1 MHPYTV
7 SGHILPIEVLV
18 ALRKRADA
26 PDELLEQLSLLLV
39 GHFVELLVNWHASV
53 DRLVDVDAPQRFP
66 ATNWCGSAALRVG
79 ILLLADGGSQ
89 VGLMWIKVGLMWS
102 SDGQQPRPSA
112 GPPPERAESRARRAA
127 A

>member
-1 MHPYTV
+1 MCGRV
-7 SGHILPIEVLV
+7 
-18 ALRKRADA
+18 
-26 PDELLEQLSLLLV
+26 LLEQLSLLLV

-89 VGLMWIKVGLMWS
+89 VGLRRIKVGLMWS
-102 SDGQQPRPSA
+102 SEGQ
-112 GPPPERAESRARRAA
+112 
-127 A
+127 

>member
-1 MHPYTV
+1 MLV
-7 SGHILPIEVLV
+7 GHHV
-18 ALRKRADA
+18 
-26 PDELLEQLSLLLV
+26 LEQLSLLLV

-53 DRLVDVDAPQRFP
+53 DRLVDVDALQRFP
-66 ATNWCGSAALRVG
+66 AMNWCGSAALRVG